1 MKSVQKKHHEFNQQI
16 TLMKKIG
23 IVFNG
28 LYVGGAEKFG
38 ISLANKFVEEGTSVT
53 LFFFR
58 DVKSSLLDEIDPRIE
73 KVYFVQKSKYH
84 INFSKTFH
92 DTINEKGIQKVFIIG
107 LMPLL
112 FTRIFGMH
120 PNENVTYY
128 LSLHSTIPKNT
139 KTYLQN
145 LLLLRLAKKS
155 DHVFFICKNQQQYY
169 KNSYFFNPPNQEV
182 IYNGINTDHFKTSET
197 NRLVDKRKEMNIS
210 DNGEII
216 SLVASIRKEKG
227 HKDAIHALFL
237 LRKNYPNR
245 KNTHLVFV
253 GDGESSYVRELK
265 ELVANKGLNEFVHF
279 EGNQKDVRPYYEV
292 SNLFTLT
299 SYSVETFSI
308 AALEAMSMGL
318 PLSLT
323 NVGGAAEMVTEGK
336 NGALSIP
343 KNPLSIAESWNKILE
358 MNLQHDNIRQIV
370 IEKFSFDQM
379 FAQYKEALK

>member
-1 MKSVQKKHHEFNQQI
+1 
-16 TLMKKIG
+16 
-23 IVFNG
+23 
-28 LYVGGAEKFG
+28 
-38 ISLANKFVEEGTSVT
+38 
-53 LFFFR
+53 
-58 DVKSSLLDEIDPRIE
+58 
-73 KVYFVQKSKYH
+73 
-84 INFSKTFH
+84 
-92 DTINEKGIQKVFIIG
+92 
-107 LMPLL
+107 
-112 FTRIFGMH
+112 
-120 PNENVTYY
+120 
-128 LSLHSTIPKNT
+128 
-139 KTYLQN
+139 
-145 LLLLRLAKKS
+145 LLLRLAKKS

-237 LRKNYPNR
+237 LRGNYPNR

-265 ELVANKGLNEFVHF
+265 EMVANKGLNEFVHF

-358 MNLQHDNIRQIV
+358 MNLQRDNIRQIV
-370 IEKFSFDQM
+370 IEKFSFNQM